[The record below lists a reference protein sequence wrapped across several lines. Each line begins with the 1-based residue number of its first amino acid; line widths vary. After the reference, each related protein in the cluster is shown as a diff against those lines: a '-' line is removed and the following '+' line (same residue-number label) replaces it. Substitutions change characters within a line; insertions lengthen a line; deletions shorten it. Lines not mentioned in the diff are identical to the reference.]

1 MSNMNQKG
9 VNTSSIPKSTYVNDH
24 YKTGTRACH
33 FDLNKG
39 DESVEKEK
47 YFSKSLRSL

>member
-1 MSNMNQKG
+1 MNQQG
-9 VNTSSIPKSTYVNDH
+9 VNSSNIPKSTYVNEH
-24 YKTGTRACH
+24 YETGTRACH

-39 DESVEKEK
+39 DDGVENEK